1 MSVVALG
8 YHAIAVWHIPHY
20 KCWIDV
26 MWYLNNSILGWF
38 QIALFQKEHGKDS
51 TFMPTRKSLER
62 AGRYDLARSLEKW
75 GGLQEVARVLGL
87 KVRKRQKSQCSERQP
102 PQFQKPTVEDEISLQ
117 LPRKTSL
124 PLKSTKWIMMWR
136 GSRSEGT
143 DL

>member
-1 MSVVALG
+1 M
-8 YHAIAVWHIPHY
+8 
-20 KCWIDV
+20 
-26 MWYLNNSILGWF
+26 
-38 QIALFQKEHGKDS
+38 
-51 TFMPTRKSLER
+51 

-102 PQFQKPTVEDEISLQ
+102 PQFQKPTVEAETSLQ

-136 GSRSEGT
+136 GPRSEGT